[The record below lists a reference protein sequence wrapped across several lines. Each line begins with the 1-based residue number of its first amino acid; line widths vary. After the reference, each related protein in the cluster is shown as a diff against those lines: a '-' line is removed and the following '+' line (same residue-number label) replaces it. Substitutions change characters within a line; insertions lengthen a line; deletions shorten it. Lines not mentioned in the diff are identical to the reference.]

1 MDQRLADPIAA
12 HAARASQASRADDD
26 SAGHAPARPLDGIR
40 VLDLTRVVSGP
51 FATMHL
57 GDLGAEVIKIEEPTR
72 GDDSRAFGPPFVG
85 GESAYFLCVNRN
97 KRSCAIDLK
106 HEAGRALLLSLVKSA
121 DVVIENFRPGTM
133 QRLGLDPQTLRQ
145 HNPQLI
151 YCSISGFG
159 SQGPDAQRPGYD
171 LIVQGEAGVMD
182 ITGEPDGQPTKV
194 GTSIADMIAGLF
206 AAQGILSALY
216 ERTQTGVARHVEVSM
231 LDALASLLTFNAGI
245 YFATGQSP
253 SRRGN
258 EHPTISPYETFE
270 ASDGW
275 LNLGVAND
283 KFWRLFCDVTGA
295 KALFD
300 DERFVTAPLRV
311 QHRQALK
318 PLVTDILRRNTRRHW
333 VDTLGAAGVPCGLI
347 RTVGEVCEAP
357 QLTQRG
363 MIVSM
368 QHPVAG
374 EVKNITT
381 PVRLDGE
388 ALRPSLAPPLL
399 GQHTR
404 EILRS
409 VLGLSEDAIDSLSA
423 SGTVR
428 DLATH
433 AAQD

>member
-258 EHPTISPYETFE
+258 EHPTISP
-270 ASDGW
+270 
-275 LNLGVAND
+275 
-283 KFWRLFCDVTGA
+283 
-295 KALFD
+295 
-300 DERFVTAPLRV
+300 
-311 QHRQALK
+311 
-318 PLVTDILRRNTRRHW
+318 
-333 VDTLGAAGVPCGLI
+333 
-347 RTVGEVCEAP
+347 
-357 QLTQRG
+357 
-363 MIVSM
+363 
-368 QHPVAG
+368 
-374 EVKNITT
+374 
-381 PVRLDGE
+381 
-388 ALRPSLAPPLL
+388 
-399 GQHTR
+399 
-404 EILRS
+404 
-409 VLGLSEDAIDSLSA
+409 
-423 SGTVR
+423 
-428 DLATH
+428 
-433 AAQD
+433 

>member
-1 MDQRLADPIAA
+1 MGLRPSTDNAPHDDHGRAT
-12 HAARASQASRADDD
+12 HAA
-26 SAGHAPARPLDGIR
+26 ARPLEGIR
-40 VLDLTRVVSGP
+40 IIDLTRVVSGP

-57 GDLGAEVIKIEEPTR
+57 GDLGADVVKIEEPAH
-72 GDDSRAFGPPFVG
+72 GDDSRAFGPPFVE
-85 GESAYFLCVNRN
+85 GESAYFLSVNRN

-106 HEAGRALLLSLVKSA
+106 HEAGRKLLLDLVESA

-133 QRLGLDPQTLRQ
+133 QRLGLDLATLRER
-145 HNPQLI
+145 NPQLI
-151 YCSISGFG
+151 YCAISGFG

-182 ITGEPDGQPTKV
+182 ITGEPGGQPTKV

-206 AAQGILSALY
+206 AVQGILSALY
-216 ERTQTGVARHVEVSM
+216 ERAQTGVARCVEISM

-245 YFATGQSP
+245 YFATGLSP

-258 EHPTISPYETFE
+258 EHPTISPYETFQ

-311 QHRQALK
+311 KHRQALK
-318 PLVTDILRRNTRRHW
+318 PLVTDILRGNTRSHW
-333 VDTLGAAGVPCGLI
+333 VDKLGAAGVPCGLI

-368 QHPVAG
+368 PHPVAG
-374 EVKNITT
+374 EVKNITS
-381 PVRLDGE
+381 PVRLDDQP
-388 ALRPSLAPPLL
+388 LNPVLAPPML

-404 EILRS
+404 EILGA
-409 VLGLSEDAIDSLSA
+409 VLGLSDDAINALHA
-423 SGTVR
+423 QGTVR
-428 DLATH
+428 DLPTPATR
-433 AAQD
+433 D